1 MLMSLGK
8 TKKLVYVVVELL
20 TKDVV
25 KTFKFKEDVEDMDE
39 QLMKV
44 KPFGHHPLPKF
55 LKEQL

>member
-8 TKKLVYVVVELL
+8 TKKMVMLLLKL

-25 KTFKFKEDVEDMDE
+25 KTFKFKEDVEDMVE

-44 KPFGHHPLPKF
+44 KVTLWSSYIKF